1 VADGWRFAEETAM
14 SEQEKMPWGIA
25 LAWTQEHTQEYLKAN
40 PLPVDFEWQHRDGG
54 EKPVVPSHSYLK
66 GGYGKWLRETPYFP
80 GLFELVHDVLVRAEL
95 LGDAEWLAGELTA
108 IKAMRGRQE
117 SLF

>member
-1 VADGWRFAEETAM
+1 M

-40 PLPVDFEWQHRDGG
+40 LLPVDFEWQHRDGG